1 MPRPPKKPL
10 PPPDPD
16 VITSKAAR
24 ALRRC
29 ALPPADRLAID
40 IAVCEEQLADARDA
54 GDLSSSHKYQST
66 ILRLQADLARV
77 QALAAIPPGASRI
90 DRLRV
95 AIGLASA
102 DASWTAVRDMEHD
115 LKMAELEAEAAR
127 NAMASASPE
136 DMSAEEWRQRV
147 EADARAARLPDLD
160 VYVEEWLGRTGY
172 RFGRDAD
179 GRLTVEQVKR

>member
-1 MPRPPKKPL
+1 MPRPPKPPL

-16 VITSKAAR
+16 VVARKAAR

-29 ALPPADRLAID
+29 AMPPAERLAID
-40 IAVCEEQLADARDA
+40 IAVCEEQLADAQSV
-54 GDLSSSHKYQST
+54 GDLASAHKFVST

-90 DRLRV
+90 DRLRITI
-95 AIGLASA
+95 ALARA

-115 LKMAELEAEAAR
+115 LKLAELEAEAAR

-147 EADARAARLPDLD
+147 IADAKAARLPDLD
-160 VYVEEWLGRTGY
+160 LYVEEWLGRTGY
-172 RFGRDAD
+172 RLGRDDA
-179 GRLTVEQVKR
+179 GRLIVEQAKR